1 MDDLEIARLPAALEA
16 IEADTHR
23 LDFDM
28 PSERRMGAFLRCLAA
43 SKIGGHLLEL
53 GTGTGLSTAWLLDG
67 MDRRSTLV
75 SIESEPSTSAV
86 AARHLGQDPRLT
98 LVVADANDWLRRHQ
112 HESMDLIFADAIQG
126 KYENFD
132 LAWNCVAQGG
142 FYVIDDML
150 PQENWPQGH
159 GAHVQRLLADL
170 DRRTDC
176 QIVRLGWSSGLVLVA
191 RS

>member
-1 MDDLEIARLPAALEA
+1 MNDLEIARLPAALEA

-23 LDFDM
+23 LGFDM
-28 PSERRMGAFLRCLAA
+28 PSERRTGAFLRSLAV
-43 SKIGGHLLEL
+43 SKIGGRLLEL
-53 GTGTGLSTAWLLDG
+53 GTGAGLSSAWLLDS
-67 MDRRSTLV
+67 MDRCSTLV
-75 SIESEPSTSAV
+75 SIESEPSASAIP
-86 AARHLGQDPRLT
+86 ARHLGRDPRLT
-98 LVVADANDWLRRHQ
+98 LVVADANDWLRSHQ
-112 HESMDLIFADAIQG
+112 HETMDLVFADAIPG

-132 LAWNCVAQGG
+132 LAWNCVTRGG
-142 FYVIDDML
+142 FYIIDDVL